1 MKIIINKELY
11 RLSQKNQERIIA
23 HFHRYNENMIDLD
36 RIQSSLIEKC
46 GLDPSRS
53 LVVGVSGGA
62 DSVSLLD
69 ILIKLDW
76 KVMAAHFDHHIRVE
90 STHDAQF
97 VRHLS
102 AHYQVPFLHG
112 EAEPGSLVNRAGLS
126 VEAAAREA
134 RYRFLFHQAQI
145 HEAQAVVV
153 AHTADDQV
161 ETVLLHLLRGS
172 GLDGLAAMNT
182 REMVDAWSKKIPL
195 VRPMLDIWRSQ
206 VEAYCRK
213 NHLQF
218 VQDQTNQDVTYLR
231 NRVRLELIPM
241 MEQINPQFKVGLQ
254 RLSTLIA
261 DDVNELDGLCEK
273 TWPYLFKESG
283 NGWIALHLPQ
293 ISRLSA
299 ALQRRI
305 IRKAWMH
312 LKGEL
317 DDVDFETVERARR
330 LIEKPTRSKRVQL
343 SHGFWAKLEEQTLI
357 LFADESKL
365 PLEDNYPYTKMN
377 EQQIVVIPIP
387 GKVELGNGWMITSEL
402 LENAPGKNWHCHDH
416 FEAFLDADRI
426 QHGLF
431 IRTGRQGERFA
442 PLGMNGKTQKLSDF
456 FTNQK
461 IPARLRG
468 HLPLIADHDQI
479 AWIPGY
485 RTADFCRVT
494 PSSRKIIHL
503 CLIRMSGNKK

>member
-1 MKIIINKELY
+1 
-11 RLSQKNQERIIA
+11 
-23 HFHRYNENMIDLD
+23 MIDLD
-36 RIQSSLIEKC
+36 RIQSNLIEKC

-76 KVMAAHFDHHIRVE
+76 KVLAAHFDHHIRAE
-90 STHDAQF
+90 STRDAQF

-102 AHYQVPFLHG
+102 ENYQVPFLHG
-112 EAEPGSLVNRAGLS
+112 EAEPGSLMNKPGLS

-134 RYRFLFHQAQI
+134 RYRFLFHQAQM

-172 GLDGLAAMNT
+172 GLDGLAAMNA
-182 REMVDAWSKKIPL
+182 RGVVDAWSKTIPL
-195 VRPMLDIWRSQ
+195 VRPMLDVWRSQ

-218 VQDQTNQDVTYLR
+218 VQDQTNQDVIYLR

-241 MEQINPQFKVGLQ
+241 MEQINPQIKGGLQ

-273 TWPYLFKESG
+273 TWPDLFMKSG
-283 NGWIALHLPQ
+283 EGWIELKLPKINQ
-293 ISRLSA
+293 LTP

-305 IRKAWMH
+305 IRKAWMQ

-317 DDVDFETVERARR
+317 DDVDFETIERARH
-330 LIEKPTRSKRVQL
+330 LIEKPTRSKRIQL
-343 SHGFWAKLEEQTLI
+343 SHGLWLMLAGQTVI
-357 LFADESKL
+357 LFTDGTRL
-365 PLEDNYPYTKMN
+365 PLEDNFSYMEMDKG
-377 EQQIVVIPIP
+377 QVIAIPIP
-387 GKVELGNGWMITSEL
+387 GMVELKNQWMITSEL
-402 LENAPGKNWHCHDH
+402 LENTPGKTWQCPDNL
-416 FEAFLDADRI
+416 EAFFDADRI

-431 IRTGRQGERFA
+431 VRTGRQGERFA

-461 IPARLRG
+461 VPARLRSN
-468 HLPLIADHDQI
+468 LPLIADHDQI